1 MVKEEKIKRVNELAN
16 LMNDYSCIGLIDAK
30 GMPSDPLQKIRKEL
44 RGTALIR
51 FEKKSIIG
59 RALEKAGKKE
69 LIKLLEENVAIPA
82 LLFTNENAFKIFKII
97 KKKRSPTFAKPGEKA
112 EREIVVPAG
121 PTDLPPGPI
130 ISDLKSVGIKAAI
143 QGQNIVILKDSK
155 LLNEGDEINEKIA
168 NVLMKLGI
176 KASSIGLNLVGVLEE
191 GILYT
196 KDVLDVDVETYLS
209 MIEEASRH
217 ALNLAFN
224 ARYFTKE
231 TTELLLIDAFAKARN
246 LAINANV
253 YEKDVI
259 QDILAKAHTQALAL
273 KNEAKLE

>member
-1 MVKEEKIKRVNELAN
+1 MVKEEKIKRVEELAK
-16 LMNDYSCIGLIDAK
+16 LMNDYSCVGLIDAK

-44 RGTALIR
+44 RGTALIK
-51 FEKKSIIG
+51 FEKKSIIE
-59 RALEKAGKKE
+59 RALDKAGKKE
-69 LIKLLEENVAIPA
+69 LVKLLEEEVTIPA
-82 LLFTNENAFKIFKII
+82 LLLTNENAFKIFKII

-143 QGQNIVILKDSK
+143 QGQNIVILEDSK
-155 LLNEGDEINEKIA
+155 LLDEGDVIDEKVA

-196 KDVLDVDVETYLS
+196 KDVLDVDVETYVS

-224 ARYFTKE
+224 ATYFTKE
-231 TTELLLIDAFAKARN
+231 TMELLLIDAFTKAKN
-246 LAINANV
+246 LALNANI

-259 QDILAKAHTQALAL
+259 QDILAKAHAQALAL

>member
-1 MVKEEKIKRVNELAN
+1 MVKEEKIKRVEELAK
-16 LMNDYSCIGLIDAK
+16 LMNDYSCVGLIDAK

-44 RGTALIR
+44 RGTALIK
-51 FEKKSIIG
+51 FEKKSIIE
-59 RALEKAGKKE
+59 RALDKAGKKE
-69 LIKLLEENVAIPA
+69 LVKLLEEEVTIPA
-82 LLFTNENAFKIFKII
+82 LLLTNENAFKIFKII

-143 QGQNIVILKDSK
+143 QGQNIVILEDSK
-155 LLNEGDEINEKIA
+155 LLDEGDEINEKVA

-196 KDVLDVDVETYLS
+196 KDILDVDVETYAS

-224 ARYFTKE
+224 ATYFTKE
-231 TTELLLIDAFAKARN
+231 TMELLLIDAFTKAKN
-246 LAINANV
+246 LALNANI

-259 QDILAKAHTQALAL
+259 QDILAKAHAQALAL